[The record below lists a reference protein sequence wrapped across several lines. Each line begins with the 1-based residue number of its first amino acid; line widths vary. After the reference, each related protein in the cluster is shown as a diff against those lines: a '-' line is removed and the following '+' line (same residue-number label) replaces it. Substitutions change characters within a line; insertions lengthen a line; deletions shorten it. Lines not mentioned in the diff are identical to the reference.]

1 MTRLWGTHSR
11 GKVSTAS
18 AIHNAAVRGGRPLVA
33 NIRLAVSYLP
43 VYQPLLPVALPPLVA
58 AFSPFEVNIQPEQ
71 GVVLSE
77 DPVDADG
84 WRRLMNSL
92 TQHSAALS
100 PPAPAHVVFATV
112 PPGFDRSINGQL
124 LNRARGIC
132 AIYFGAS
139 SFHTPSPFD
148 RDDMVVQVLIHE
160 VGHLLNLTHGDAF
173 SSGHSDALMP
183 TSDRQRQLPAEAWAL
198 AAADAAARGEP
209 QISAPVPT
217 LAYPF
222 GAQCRACLR
231 DAATNPQWLPW
242 RSAFRGDFDL
252 GTESQDTALRLTIRN
267 AANGIRTRLG
277 HGIDFTLEV
286 RNDGTQPVPVPTH
299 IGPEFGTL
307 VVSSSSGEGR
317 SEHYFVP
324 DGYRCS
330 SARQAV
336 LPGKSIFR
344 SFSIVPGQDQAFLG
358 VEGQHTLRVKLNSS
372 DASGRLQLG
381 VAEAHVDVYS
391 PAGSRGPAAVA
402 TELIGAVRGMNAVPR
417 RQDFNALEQ
426 IDDNSAVA
434 HHARYKLALLH
445 SGRERQRLLR
455 ACIKAGV
462 PPAIRHRAGRQLAL
476 DALKAGKMRSGPSQ
490 AMRQAFNGPEDAE
503 FFETLER
510 MRDGWNALSG
520 LSGR

>member
-1 MTRLWGTHSR
+1 M
-11 GKVSTAS
+11 
-18 AIHNAAVRGGRPLVA
+18 A
-33 NIRLAVSYLP
+33 NIRLAVSHLP
-43 VYQPLLPVALPPLVA
+43 VYQPLLAVALPPLVA
-58 AFSPFEVNIQPEQ
+58 AFSPFGVNIQTEP
-71 GVVLSE
+71 GVMLGE
-77 DPVDADG
+77 DPIDTEG
-84 WRRLMNSL
+84 WRKLINSL
-92 TQHSAALS
+92 TEQSAALT

-139 SFHTPSPFD
+139 SFSTPSPFD
-148 RDDMVVQVLIHE
+148 RLDLVVQVLIHE

-183 TSDRQRQLPAEAWAL
+183 TSDRQRQLPSEAWAL
-198 AAADAAARGEP
+198 ATADAASRGEP
-209 QISAPVPT
+209 QIAVPVPT

-242 RSAFRGDFDL
+242 RSPFRGDFDV
-252 GTESQDTALRLTIRN
+252 GTESQDTALSLTIRN
-267 AANGIRTRLG
+267 AAHGIRTRLG

-307 VVSSSSGEGR
+307 VISSSAGEGTP
-317 SEHYFVP
+317 EHYFVP

-330 SARQAV
+330 SAKQAV
-336 LPGKSIFR
+336 LPGKSLLR
-344 SFSIVPGQDQAFLG
+344 SFSIVPGPEQYFLG
-358 VEGQHTLRVKLNSS
+358 AEGQHTLRVKLNSS

-381 VAEAHVDVYS
+381 VAEARVDIYS

-402 TELIGAVRGMNAVPR
+402 TKLIGATRGMNALPR
-417 RQDFNALEQ
+417 RQDFNELEQ
-426 IDDNSAVA
+426 LDDDSAVA

-445 SGRERQRLLR
+445 TGRERQRLLR
-455 ACIKAGV
+455 SSIKVGV
-462 PPAIRHRAGRQLAL
+462 PPAIRHRAGRQLVL
-476 DALKAGKMRSGPSQ
+476 DALKAGKMKSGPSQ
-490 AMRQAFNGPEDAE
+490 TMRQAFAAPEDAE

-520 LSGR
+520 ISGR